1 MTAGLR
7 HRRGRRSSTVA
18 AAFAA
23 ALLLAACTT
32 ASPAGVSGPAPSP
45 HAGLPSS
52 QVTALNAMSTL
63 RSAFNHDLGHPRL
76 VLIFSPT

>member
-7 HRRGRRSSTVA
+7 PRRRRRAGAIA

-23 ALLLAACTT
+23 AFVLAACTT
-32 ASPAGVSGPAPSP
+32 AAPTGVSGSVPSQR
-45 HAGLPSS
+45 AGLPGSR
-52 QVTALNAMSTL
+52 VTALNAISTL
-63 RSAFNHDLGHPRL
+63 RSVFNRDMGHPRL